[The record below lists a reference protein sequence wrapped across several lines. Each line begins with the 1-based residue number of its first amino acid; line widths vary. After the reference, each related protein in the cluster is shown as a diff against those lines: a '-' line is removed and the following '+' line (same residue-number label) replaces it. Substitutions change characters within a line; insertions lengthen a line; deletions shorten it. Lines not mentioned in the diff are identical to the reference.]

1 MDLRTQLVTVADT
14 YGLLTGR
21 GRKRVSTM
29 ALKQGNRL
37 DEFATGQR
45 SPTVEVLER
54 AMAWFSANWPDG
66 EPWPEGV
73 GRPITP
79 AIFDEQFDP
88 KGEGAAA

>member
-1 MDLRTQLVTVADT
+1 MDLRTQLVTVADA

-37 DEFATGQR
+37 DEFASGLR

-54 AMAWFSANWPDG
+54 AMAWFSENWPKG

-73 GRPITP
+73 ARPIAP
-79 AIFDEQFDP
+79 APFDECFDP
-88 KGEGAAA
+88 KGEEATA